1 MWMLGVQFSTMKRCS
16 YCGRD
21 NNDDAAQC
29 LECGTKFE
37 PPSAPALPETGRPE
51 YEIAPLAALDKQK
64 DFVTLVT
71 CRTLMAADIVVGRLQ
86 AAGISAFL
94 PDENLMQTIGWNFN
108 TFGYV
113 RVQVSPNDYDAAK
126 TLLTGTEADA

>member
-1 MWMLGVQFSTMKRCS
+1 
-16 YCGRD
+16 
-21 NNDDAAQC
+21 
-29 LECGTKFE
+29 
-37 PPSAPALPETGRPE
+37 
-51 YEIAPLAALDKQK
+51 
-64 DFVTLVT
+64 
-71 CRTLMAADIVVGRLQ
+71 MAADIVVGRLQ

>member
-1 MWMLGVQFSTMKRCS
+1 MKRCS

-29 LECGTKFE
+29 LECDTKFE
-37 PPSAPALPETGRPE
+37 PPSAPALPETGQPE
-51 YEIAPLAALDKQK
+51 YEIAPLAALDRQK
-64 DFVTLVT
+64 DFVTLIT

-94 PDENLMQTIGWNFN
+94 PDENLMQAIGWNFN

-126 TLLTGTEADA
+126 ALLTGTEADA